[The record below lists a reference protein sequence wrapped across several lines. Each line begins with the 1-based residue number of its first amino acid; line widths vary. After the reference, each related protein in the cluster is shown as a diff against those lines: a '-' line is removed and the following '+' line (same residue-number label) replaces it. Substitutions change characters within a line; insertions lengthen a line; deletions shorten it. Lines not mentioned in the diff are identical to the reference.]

1 LADDGRNRRHV
12 SQPRRIAVIGAG
24 VVGMACALRL
34 QRAGHAVTVLDP
46 LAPGNGAS
54 FGNAGVFAVGHVLPL
69 GMPGVL
75 ARVPQMLLARE
86 SPLSIR
92 WSHLPR
98 MLPWLARLVRSSAPG
113 RVEASSA
120 ALRDLVTDG
129 LDSYRALLG
138 PRCFVDLVRQSGWLF
153 VYSSDEALE
162 RDRAGIALRRARG
175 VRIEDVEAGALRQ
188 LVPALAPSVRHGFLF
203 PDCGHTVNPHRVVL
217 TLAALLREAGGTI
230 ATATVRGFETGEAG
244 VTRVLSDGEPLAVDG
259 VVIAAGAD
267 SAGLARQLGSRALLE
282 SERGY
287 HVTLPDPGIEL
298 RVPLLAVGEKFSI
311 TPMEHGIRLGGTAE
325 FAAGDA
331 PPNPRRHALMI
342 AQARRLLPGIS
353 DSGATTWVGRRPS
366 TPDSL
371 PVISGSPHHRNAW
384 FAFGHGHV
392 GLTTAAVTAGWI
404 DDLVAGRTPAVNL
417 APFHISRFA

>member
-1 LADDGRNRRHV
+1 MTP
-12 SQPRRIAVIGAG
+12 PRRIAVIGAG

-75 ARVPQMLLARE
+75 ARVPHMLLARE

-98 MLPWLARLVRSSAPG
+98 MLPWLARLVRSSTPA
-113 RVEASSA
+113 RIDAISA

-129 LDSYRALLG
+129 LDSTRALLG
-138 PRCFVDLVRQSGWLF
+138 PRHFVDLVRHAGWLF
-153 VYSSDEALE
+153 VYSDAAALE

-175 VRIEDVEAGALRQ
+175 VRIEEIEAGALRQ

-203 PDCGHTVNPHRVVL
+203 PDCGHTVNPHRVVV

-230 ATATVRGFETGEAG
+230 KTATARGFDIGEAG
-244 VTRVLSDGEPLAVDG
+244 VTRVLTDGDGIATDG
-259 VVIAAGAD
+259 VVLAAGAD
-267 SAGLARQLGSRALLE
+267 SAALARALGSRVLLE

-287 HVTLPDPGIEL
+287 HVTMPDPGIDL

-325 FAAGDA
+325 FSAGDA
-331 PPNPRRHALMI
+331 PPNPRRHAMMV

-353 DSGATTWVGRRPS
+353 DTGATTWVGRRPS

-404 DDLVAGRTPAVNL
+404 ADLVAGRPPSVDL
-417 APFHISRFA
+417 APFRVERFS